1 MWLAIESLMDD
12 IQQCGGA
19 LDLVDGDPRVGRGA
33 VDRIME
39 PLWSRQQGSRD
50 RTRAKIDCKRVGK
63 QLPRVCRLPGSAR
76 TEEEGAACGRRKE
89 SAKRVKGRNERRHS
103 LL

>member
-12 IQQCGGA
+12 IQQCGRA
-19 LDLVDGDPRVGRGA
+19 LNLVDDDPCVGRGA

-50 RTRAKIDCKRVGK
+50 STRAKIDCKRIGK

-89 SAKRVKGRNERRHS
+89 SAKRGKGCNEGRHPI
-103 LL
+103 L